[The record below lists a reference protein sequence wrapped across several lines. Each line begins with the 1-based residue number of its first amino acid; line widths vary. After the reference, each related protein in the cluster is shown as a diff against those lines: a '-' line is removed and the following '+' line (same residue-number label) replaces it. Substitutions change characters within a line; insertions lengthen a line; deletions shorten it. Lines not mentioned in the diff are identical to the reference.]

1 MQQVRTAFENDV
13 QKRVMDKFQSVMIE
27 AKGGQ
32 KNNLWTMYHG
42 ISFGIVWGDGGSRKA
57 AAEPA
62 GADDPGR
69 WWPCIIGGHAYTN
82 VVGVLCEP
90 LLDGGCKRPWLT
102 HSSRLQYLPAALNPT
117 QNSTVVIEEIP
128 SDEEYPAH

>member
-1 MQQVRTAFENDV
+1 MQQVRTEWGDDV
-13 QKRVMDKFQSVMIE
+13 QERVVGKFQSVMKE
-27 AKGGQ
+27 VQ
-32 KNNLWTMYHG
+32 SVQRNNLWTMHHG
-42 ISFGIVWGDGGSRKA
+42 ISFGLVWGDGKSRR
-57 AAEPA
+57 AAEEVA
-62 GADDPGR
+62 GADDPGW
-69 WWPCIIGGHAYTN
+69 WWPCIIGGHARKD
-82 VVGVLCEP
+82 VVGVLCEA